1 MHIDQIATTIT
12 PEMAS
17 DLLKKNY
24 ANRKISKPNYTHYM
38 TDMINGNWQ
47 LNGETIKV
55 AIDGELIDGQNRL
68 TACVI
73 SGKSFRTV
81 LITGLPNVVK
91 KTIDSGKKRSFKDR
105 ATMDAIGTK
114 HGAAVGSAINFMAS
128 LANKTSR
135 KGQSILTHSEMFE
148 VLEMHPKLW
157 DSAELCYK
165 AFNGMTSSLTAMH
178 YIASSLGYQ
187 DDADSMVQVWR
198 DGQRTYE
205 NDAMVFCREFM
216 ISDSQKQKKAD
227 YNFKYALLINCYNKF
242 LTKSPM
248 TQARLRAD
256 LNFIDGWNEY
266 TMYKKEK

>member
-17 DLLKKNY
+17 ELLKKNY

-68 TACVI
+68 TACVMA
-73 SGKSFRTV
+73 GKPFRTV
-81 LITGLPNVVK
+81 LITGLPNTVK
-91 KTIDSGKKRSFKDR
+91 KTIDGGKKRSFNDR
-105 ATMDAIGTK
+105 AQMDGTK

-135 KGQSILTHSEMFE
+135 KTAILTHSEMFE

-157 DSAELCYK
+157 DSAEFCYK
-165 AFNGMTSSLTAMH
+165 CFTGMASSLTALH
-178 YIASSLGYQ
+178 YIASSLGNK
-187 DDADSMVQVWR
+187 DEADSMVQVWR

-227 YNFKYALLINCYNKF
+227 YNFRYSLLINCYNKF

-256 LNFIDGWNEY
+256 LSFIDGWNEY
-266 TMYKKEK
+266 AMFKKEK